1 MVYYSLFLYILSNS
15 TWRCGR
21 CFSALKLNTYFVLNS
36 NLIRIIRTGL
46 GILVLSILF
55 FFIHKFS
62 GYEVLQ
68 TG

>member
-1 MVYYSLFLYILSNS
+1 MKKNKIDKTRIPNPVLIILI
-15 TWRCGR
+15 
-21 CFSALKLNTYFVLNS
+21 KLELS
-36 NLIRIIRTGL
+36 IIRTGL